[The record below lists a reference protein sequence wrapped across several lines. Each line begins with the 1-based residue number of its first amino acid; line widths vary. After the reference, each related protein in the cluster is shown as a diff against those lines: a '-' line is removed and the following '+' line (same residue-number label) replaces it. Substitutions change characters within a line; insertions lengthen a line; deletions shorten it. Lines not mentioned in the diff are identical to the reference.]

1 MEPPTAG
8 LAALTLHG
16 LRTCVAD
23 SADPARAGTATVPL
37 RMRNVV
43 RTTRLAPIFEK
54 KFWAVAFRM
63 AVTYLCRAIAGVR
76 AGLDGDVDV
85 ADASSAS
92 DSSETST
99 TAGPVAEL
107 DMCLSAIGI
116 QRGTYTKQ
124 HTLRTVEAVYD
135 LPPGALC
142 TPGARTR
149 PMSVHN
155 QSGYS
160 LFESLGMGVRE
171 ANAFLWGLV
180 PAAHAPALQQLV
192 MCELQSLY
200 SKTRH
205 AAYVPFYTSD
215 AVHLAV
221 DRWHNARGW
230 DHWTRGVCASAVDVW
245 TELKQI
251 HRPRGS
257 VLRQLDIVEFARVV
271 APCGLLS
278 LKLPLV
284 ERAADVRALR
294 QLRDAV
300 AAMHPAPD
308 AYHVAH
314 CVLVGH
320 LLWAPERVCEWRHFV
335 LLPDGPFAR
344 LCRRQHE
351 NKKARRQRRRQ
362 KNHENKKARRQR
374 RRQKNNQTSEPV
386 APAGAACRRPGQKM
400 RRNTTSP
407 PM

>member
-1 MEPPTAG
+1 
-8 LAALTLHG
+8 
-16 LRTCVAD
+16 
-23 SADPARAGTATVPL
+23 
-37 RMRNVV
+37 MRNIVQ
-43 RTTRLAPIFEK
+43 TTRLAPIFET

-76 AGLDGDVDV
+76 AGMGN
-85 ADASSAS
+85 DAHVPAATSSGS
-92 DSSETST
+92 ELSETIT
-99 TAGPVAEL
+99 TPGPVAEL

-116 QRGTYTKQ
+116 QRGTYTKA

-149 PMSVHN
+149 PMSFHN
-155 QSGYS
+155 QSGYG
-160 LFESLGMGVRE
+160 LFEKLGMGVRE
-171 ANAFLWGLV
+171 ANALLRDVV

-215 AVHLAV
+215 AVHCAV

-230 DHWTRGVCASAVDVW
+230 DHSTRGVCASAVDVW
-245 TELKQI
+245 TELKKI
-251 HRPRGS
+251 RSPRGS
-257 VLRQLDIVEFARVV
+257 ALRQLDIAEFARVV
-271 APCGLLS
+271 APSGLLS

-320 LLWAPERVCEWRHFV
+320 LLWAPERVCEWRDFV
-335 LLPDGPFAR
+335 LMPDGPFAR

-362 KNHENKKARRQR
+362 K
-374 RRQKNNQTSEPV
+374 KNITSELV
-386 APAGAACRRPGQKM
+386 APASVPARE
-400 RRNTTSP
+400 
-407 PM
+407 